1 MAEEKRGILD
11 RIENLDRRI
20 LYSIVIL
27 CIALPILRPLG
38 LPIEINDSTESCYN
52 FIQSLQEGSVVLVG
66 FETGAAG
73 WPELGPQLNVFMQHL
88 FDKNAKIIIV
98 SGNVDGAML
107 AEQYSLPTLVKP
119 GKEYGVDW
127 VNLGY
132 IAGGETGI
140 AAFASDIRS
149 LVPKDYFGAPL
160 DEIPMMRDINSAA
173 DFDLAICCSW
183 GTPGLG
189 EYLRQYYTNYGVPV
203 IIGAQV
209 VSVPGTVPYYQSG
222 QIVGY
227 TSGLR
232 GAGEYEILIK
242 RPGYAVSS
250 LDAASVYHVVV
261 FLFIVVGNVAFIAK
275 KMVSKEEVM

>member
-1 MAEEKRGILD
+1 MNKEKMGILD
-11 RIENLDRRI
+11 RIENLDRRVI
-20 LYSIVIL
+20 YTIVIL
-27 CIALPILRPLG
+27 CIAFPIVRPLG
-38 LPIEINDSTESCYN
+38 LPIAISESTTLSHD
-52 FIQSLQEGSVVLVG
+52 FIESLQEGAVVLVG

-73 WPELGPQLNVFMQHL
+73 WPELGPQLNAFMQHL
-88 FDKNAKIIIV
+88 FDKNAKILIV

-107 AEQYSLPTLVKP
+107 AEQYAIPVMVKP
-119 GKEYGVDW
+119 GKAYGLDW

-132 IAGGETGI
+132 LAGGETGI
-140 AAFASDIRS
+140 AAFASNIRS
-149 LVPKDYFGAPL
+149 VVPRDYFGTPL
-160 DEIPMMRDINSAA
+160 DEIQIMENINSAA

-183 GTPGLG
+183 GTPGLP
-189 EYLRQYYTNYGVPV
+189 EYLRQYRTNFGVPL

-232 GAGEYEILIK
+232 GAGEYEILLK

-250 LDAASVYHVVV
+250 LDAASVYHLVV
-261 FLFIVVGNVAFIAK
+261 FLFILVGNAAFVAK
-275 KMVSKEEVM
+275 KFG